1 MVEVPHAGL
10 DVPAPYL
17 ANLIAPARS
26 IARDADLYV
35 DELYADAP
43 LQGATLIVAH
53 TSRYVL
59 DLNRSEDDWDREA
72 VASPEPFFGAR
83 SAPASSGR
91 MPRGLIWRLTTD
103 GDPALA
109 RPLTRAELQE
119 RIDTIHRPYHRAVAE
134 LLVEKRARFGQAV
147 LLAAHSM
154 PSASRLANG
163 ELGSPRADVVPGT
176 QGRTTASARF
186 IECVDAHA
194 RAQGFTVRH
203 DDPYRGGFGTRHY
216 GRPADRFHAVQVE
229 LARRLYMD
237 EVHLTRGRRFDSI
250 RSFCAGLV
258 AKLVETALR

>member
-103 GDPALA
+103 GAPALA

-119 RIDTIHRPYHRAVAE
+119 RIDTIHRPYHRAVADCSW
-134 LLVEKRARFGQAV
+134 RSARFGQAV

-186 IECVDAHA
+186 IECATRTRAPRVHGPPRRSVPRRVRHAPLRPAGGPLPCGAGGA
-194 RAQGFTVRH
+194 RAPPLHG
-203 DDPYRGGFGTRHY
+203 
-216 GRPADRFHAVQVE
+216 
-229 LARRLYMD
+229 
-237 EVHLTRGRRFDSI
+237 
-250 RSFCAGLV
+250 
-258 AKLVETALR
+258 